1 MKIKAIYDNGGET
14 VDRYTVVYDV
24 TDGTVYE
31 SLDMSTNPFDPQGFC
46 QHGTAVPGKH
56 LGKKI
61 KFKDLPKDCQS
72 VVEDDLYEEVFNG

>member
-1 MKIKAIYDNGGET
+1 
-14 VDRYTVVYDV
+14 
-24 TDGTVYE
+24 
-31 SLDMSTNPFDPQGFC
+31 LDMSTNPFDPQGFC